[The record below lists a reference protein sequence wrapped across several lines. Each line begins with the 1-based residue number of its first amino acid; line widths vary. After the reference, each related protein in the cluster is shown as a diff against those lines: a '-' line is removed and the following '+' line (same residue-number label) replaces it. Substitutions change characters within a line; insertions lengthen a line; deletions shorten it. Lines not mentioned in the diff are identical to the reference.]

1 MHFSFVCQHYM
12 LGALAEKFILHQCHD
27 YHVVSFAESQK
38 IRERNTNVESFSLPL
53 RHHPAS
59 L

>member
-27 YHVVSFAESQK
+27 YHVVSFAESQ
-38 IRERNTNVESFSLPL
+38 
-53 RHHPAS
+53 
-59 L
+59 